1 MRKGLIL
8 NKDTAFVCGNE
19 FGQYGFPPQFYVTGK
34 IYRTTNA
41 GKMWE
46 LVYLGGVDFT
56 DIKIDP
62 DNKIYA
68 IRTGLITS
76 SNYGANWDYI
86 TAIGTFAPS
95 ISQIFGDTMYVSG
108 SSGRIGKSFN
118 GGYNWTLCQTQAGD
132 TLNNVFFIDNKTGWV
147 CGDSGYILH
156 TSNAG
161 TDWVKQETGTTKD
174 IKSIYF
180 INQDTG
186 FAVGDSGLFLKTY
199 TGGTVKVMN
208 ISTVV
213 PEQYIL
219 YQNYPNPFNPSTV
232 IKFSLPENTH
242 VNLTVYDQLGRI
254 VESLVDSDL
263 TTGTYQFIFNA
274 NNLSS
279 GLYYYRLST
288 VNYNQAK
295 KMVILR

>member
-1 MRKGLIL
+1 METVYSQTPWIESNIGTAKLTSINFINAQTGFAFSWSSNLYKTADGGETWQAYETPSWAASGYFLDDQTGILIGHYPFMTNDGAETWEYGGGINPVPGSTFATIIMRKGLIL

-132 TLNNVFFIDNKTGWV
+132 TLNNVFF
-147 CGDSGYILH
+147 YR
-156 TSNAG
+156 
-161 TDWVKQETGTTKD
+161 Q
-174 IKSIYF
+174 
-180 INQDTG
+180 
-186 FAVGDSGLFLKTY
+186 
-199 TGGTVKVMN
+199 
-208 ISTVV
+208 
-213 PEQYIL
+213 
-219 YQNYPNPFNPSTV
+219 QNRM
-232 IKFSLPENTH
+232 
-242 VNLTVYDQLGRI
+242 GMR
-254 VESLVDSDL
+254 
-263 TTGTYQFIFNA
+263 
-274 NNLSS
+274 
-279 GLYYYRLST
+279 R
-288 VNYNQAK
+288 
-295 KMVILR
+295 